1 MARKSDIT
9 DEISEYRKENIKYED
24 FHGKLDSTY
33 VVEFSKPLIEL
44 GFSFDQIVTLLCNK
58 MAIDLSIEL
67 KQVDIEIEKYKLEGG
82 VCNCPECK
90 KERGEGKDDG
100 L

>member
-1 MARKSDIT
+1 VAKKPDVR
-9 DEISEYRKENIKYED
+9 DEIEEYRKENIKYEV

-33 VVEFSKPLIEL
+33 MAEFSKPLIEL
-44 GFSFDQIVTLLCNK
+44 GFSLDQIVTLLVNK
-58 MAIDLSIEL
+58 LAIDLSIEL
-67 KQVDIEIEKYKLEGG
+67 KQVDIEIEKYKLDGG

-90 KERGEGKDDG
+90 KAREEGEDEG